1 MTGHGPKH
9 VQPSWFPAPST
20 STHACGS
27 ATDPVIPIWR
37 SLVSNL
43 RSFAEERDLSL
54 PLGPAHDSASHPF
67 LLCSRSFLRCGIL
80 GTFVK
85 VPGRVWELSRRFP
98 RPVFYVLFLLGFIL
112 FSIFFLLFIFLCL
125 FLSFLFFFLFF
136 TISFLCLHILVYKRS
151 TTY

>member
-37 SLVSNL
+37 SLTSNL
-43 RSFAEERDLSL
+43 RNFAEERDLSL
-54 PLGPAHDSASHPF
+54 PLGLAHDSASHLF
-67 LLCSRSFLRCGIL
+67 LRCDRSFLRCGIL

-85 VPGRVWELSRRFP
+85 VPGRFWELSRRFP
-98 RPVFYVLFLLGFIL
+98 IPVFYVLFLLGFIL
-112 FSIFFLLFIFLCL
+112 FSIFFFF
-125 FLSFLFFFLFF
+125 FFFSAYSFLFFSFLFF
-136 TISFLCLHILVYKRS
+136 TASFLCFTFFSI
-151 TTY
+151 